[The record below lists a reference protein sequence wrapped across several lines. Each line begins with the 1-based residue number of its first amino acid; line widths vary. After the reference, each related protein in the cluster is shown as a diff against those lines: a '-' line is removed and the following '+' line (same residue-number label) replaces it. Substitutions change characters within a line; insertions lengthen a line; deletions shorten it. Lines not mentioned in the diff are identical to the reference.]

1 MMTFLSDE
9 RDELYSNE
17 YGSCA
22 YFAGATRVLTDN
34 LDMALYEAGVKYEAL
49 ASDVFCIDKL
59 DEIIIK
65 KHLKERIVKLIV
77 ENIEDK
83 LDAELDKMKIKN
95 THMSMQETIF
105 GYYKDRLDC
114 DKDKINSAIEKYS
127 KDTEY
132 YLGKPKKVY
141 EADKDTID
149 GCGILS
155 STYLGILFNVV
166 FVEYEKHMLMFLHG
180 SCE

>member
-1 MMTFLSDE
+1 MTIKSDE
-9 RDELYSNE
+9 RDELYNNE

-49 ASDVFCIDKL
+49 ASDVLCIDKL

-65 KHLKERIVKLIV
+65 KHLKERIVNLIE

-83 LDAELDKMKIKN
+83 LDVELENMKIKN
-95 THMSMQETIF
+95 THMSMQGTIF

-114 DKDKINSAIEKYS
+114 DKDKIKSAIEKYS
-127 KDTEY
+127 KDVEY
-132 YLGKPKKVY
+132 YLGKPKNVF
-141 EADKDTID
+141 EAEKRTLDM
-149 GCGILS
+149 CGLVS
-155 STYLGILFNVV
+155 SCYLGILFNLV
-166 FVEYEKHMLMFLHG
+166 FVEYEEHMLMFVHG

>member
-1 MMTFLSDE
+1 MTLKSDD

-22 YFAGATRVLTDN
+22 YFAGAIRVLTDN

-65 KHLKERIVKLIV
+65 KHLKERIVNLI
-77 ENIEDK
+77 EEDIEDK
-83 LDAELDKMKIKN
+83 LDAELDKMKINN

-114 DKDKINSAIEKYS
+114 DKDKIKSAIEKYF
-127 KDTEY
+127 KDVEY

-141 EADKDTID
+141 EAHKETLDM
-149 GCGILS
+149 CGLVS
-155 STYLGILFNVV
+155 NSYLGILFNLV
-166 FVEYEKHMLMFLHG
+166 FVEYDKHMLMFVHG